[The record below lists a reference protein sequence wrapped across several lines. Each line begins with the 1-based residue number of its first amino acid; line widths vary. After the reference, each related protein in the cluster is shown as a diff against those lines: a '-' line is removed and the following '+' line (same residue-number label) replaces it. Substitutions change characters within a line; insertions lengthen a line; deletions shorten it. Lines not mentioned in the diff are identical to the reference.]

1 MGIWR
6 SAAGSVR
13 VRITSADFTESLK
26 ILTDQ
31 GIHLRDVVFEDD
43 LSVLATVNRSDYKAA
58 VNRLEARGDHCH
70 VLQKDGIFWTLLQI
84 RKRPVLIV
92 GVLLLTILTWYIPT
106 KVFFIQVQ
114 GNTTVPT
121 RMIEEKVQQMGLRF
135 GCSRKEIQNEQLKNI
150 LLESI
155 PQLDWVGITTAGC
168 VATVQ
173 VKEKPQDESSEKSQR
188 NVTSMV
194 AACDGVV
201 ESITVTKGVAVCRP
215 GQAVRQGQV
224 LISGYEDLGIIIK
237 ATEAAGEVYARTQRF
252 LQSVTPAVCA
262 SRGAER
268 DSLTNFSVQIGKN
281 QINFFQDS
289 GISPTGCVKMYEK
302 KYLTLPGGFQLP
314 LALVTEKT
322 VLFDLT
328 RQKNT
333 DPSYDWMVDFSRQYV
348 KNQMVAGEFIR
359 EDISHELLDE
369 IYVLSTQYACREQ
382 IGKKRIEETIRQ
394 DGEDG

>member
-43 LSVLATVNRSDYKAA
+43 LSVLATVKRSDYKAA

-114 GNTTVPT
+114 GNNTVPT

-135 GCSRKEIQNEQLKNI
+135 GCSRKSIQNEQLKNI

-194 AACDGVV
+194 AVCDGVV

-237 ATEAAGEVYARTQRF
+237 ATEAAGEVYARTQRS

-268 DSLTNFSVQIGKN
+268 NSLTNFSVQIGKK

-333 DPSYDWMVDFSRQYV
+333 DASYDWMVDFSRQYI

-369 IYVLSTQYACREQ
+369 IYVLSTEYACREQ